1 MATYSAPVFLILK
14 NLRWVKKNV
23 IFLHKH
29 TILLNQVADVENL
42 RIEPAVELHIVE
54 ALYAKFEVRNII

>member
-14 NLRWVKKNV
+14 NLRWVEKKQ
-23 IFLHKH
+23 KH

-54 ALYAKFEVRNII
+54 ALYAKFEV

>member
-14 NLRWVKKNV
+14 NLRWVKNK
-23 IFLHKH
+23 HKH

>member
-1 MATYSAPVFLILK
+1 MQSVQDGNILCAS
-14 NLRWVKKNV
+14 VSDFEEPEVGKKK
-23 IFLHKH
+23 HKH

-54 ALYAKFEVRNII
+54 ALYAKFEV